1 MKDSIYV
8 ASCYVILCLL
18 ASYSVVTVASAK
30 VQGGGKAILLQ
41 NSKQL
46 LNSDSSVKVEGK
58 ESFSNIFARILGG
71 SVEGIEKKP
80 SSVSGNIFYRP
91 EANVVLV
98 LEDEKQNIL
107 SNDDFQKMF
116 FVKKNIVDEHVNT
129 WCKLAGAMTE
139 MSDNQ
144 KTIALTASY
153 DDQYAV
159 SANTAHKDSK
169 SVRKTFTAN
178 GEEAIQLPSLT
189 STNNNF
195 NKYGYSEIINHLKTN
210 PHGVF
215 NGLKMK
221 VEGNQFVFK
230 GGMKVGYD
238 DKFLIEIGIFSLLIS
253 DIKKNKIDTVEGTH
267 SIIMVMSEMNAFL
280 SKYSHNMAEYKV
292 ARSIVRT
299 VSKALI
305 VAYDELFPNRLT
317 AEVIVV
323 KKLSHRNSEALMQRG
338 RRLDEKIVGNSTAG
352 TGYTNAQIEDYQV
365 YLWSFLLLG
374 FILYLSIYSLM
385 FMDINEDPQLFANY
399 LLTRPKQD

>member
-1 MKDSIYV
+1 
-8 ASCYVILCLL
+8 
-18 ASYSVVTVASAK
+18 
-30 VQGGGKAILLQ
+30 
-41 NSKQL
+41 
-46 LNSDSSVKVEGK
+46 
-58 ESFSNIFARILGG
+58 
-71 SVEGIEKKP
+71 
-80 SSVSGNIFYRP
+80 
-91 EANVVLV
+91 
-98 LEDEKQNIL
+98 
-107 SNDDFQKMF
+107 
-116 FVKKNIVDEHVNT
+116 
-129 WCKLAGAMTE
+129 
-139 MSDNQ
+139 
-144 KTIALTASY
+144 
-153 DDQYAV
+153 
-159 SANTAHKDSK
+159 
-169 SVRKTFTAN
+169 
-178 GEEAIQLPSLT
+178 
-189 STNNNF
+189 
-195 NKYGYSEIINHLKTN
+195 
-210 PHGVF
+210 
-215 NGLKMK
+215 MK

-230 GGMKVGYD
+230 GGVKVGHD

-323 KKLSHRNSEALMQRG
+323 KKLSHRNSEVLMQRG

-399 LLTRPKQD
+399 LLKRPKQD

>member
-1 MKDSIYV
+1 M
-8 ASCYVILCLL
+8 
-18 ASYSVVTVASAK
+18 
-30 VQGGGKAILLQ
+30 
-41 NSKQL
+41 
-46 LNSDSSVKVEGK
+46 
-58 ESFSNIFARILGG
+58 
-71 SVEGIEKKP
+71 
-80 SSVSGNIFYRP
+80 
-91 EANVVLV
+91 
-98 LEDEKQNIL
+98 
-107 SNDDFQKMF
+107 
-116 FVKKNIVDEHVNT
+116 DEHVNT

-230 GGMKVGYD
+230 GGVKVGHD

-323 KKLSHRNSEALMQRG
+323 KKLSHRNSEVLMQRG

-399 LLTRPKQD
+399 LLKRPKQD

>member
-1 MKDSIYV
+1 M
-8 ASCYVILCLL
+8 
-18 ASYSVVTVASAK
+18 
-30 VQGGGKAILLQ
+30 
-41 NSKQL
+41 
-46 LNSDSSVKVEGK
+46 
-58 ESFSNIFARILGG
+58 
-71 SVEGIEKKP
+71 
-80 SSVSGNIFYRP
+80 
-91 EANVVLV
+91 NVG
-98 LEDEKQNIL
+98 
-107 SNDDFQKMF
+107 
-116 FVKKNIVDEHVNT
+116 H
-129 WCKLAGAMTE
+129 
-139 MSDNQ
+139 
-144 KTIALTASY
+144 
-153 DDQYAV
+153 
-159 SANTAHKDSK
+159 
-169 SVRKTFTAN
+169 
-178 GEEAIQLPSLT
+178 
-189 STNNNF
+189 
-195 NKYGYSEIINHLKTN
+195 
-210 PHGVF
+210 
-215 NGLKMK
+215 
-221 VEGNQFVFK
+221 
-230 GGMKVGYD
+230 D